1 MDRLP
6 RLITIAFS
14 HFCEK
19 ARWALDRAGIPYVED
34 AHLPLFSYLPL
45 LRARAGRTAPAL
57 VTDDGAV
64 LTDSTDI
71 LRWCDARGGGDA
83 LFPPD
88 DGGEV
93 AALEDDF
100 DRRLGP
106 ASRRYGYFFLLAS
119 PACTRDVMKKHGPRW
134 ERTIGPLA
142 RPLAV
147 AMIRR
152 GLKVDARGA
161 ERSRAVIDETFDRV
175 EARLADGRR
184 YLAGDRL
191 TAADLTFASLAAPIL
206 MPDAYA
212 PYLPDPALL
221 PAEFRAV
228 IDAYR
233 ARPAG
238 QYGLRMYAER

>member
-1 MDRLP
+1 MTRLP

-19 ARWALDRAGIPYVED
+19 ARWALDRAGIEYEED

-45 LRARAGRTAPAL
+45 LRARARRTAPAL
-57 VTDDGAV
+57 VTGNGV

-71 LRWCDARGGGDA
+71 LRWCDAHGRVA
-83 LFPPD
+83 PLFPAGD
-88 DGGEV
+88 DDV

-106 ASRRYGYFFLLAS
+106 ASRRLGYFHLLGDAR
-119 PACTRDVMKKHGPRW
+119 AVNDVMRKHGPAW
-134 ERTIGPLA
+134 ERKVGPLA

-147 AMIRR
+147 ALIRR
-152 GLKVDARGA
+152 GLKVDAAGA
-161 ERSRAVIDETFDRV
+161 ARSRTALDRTFDEI

-184 YLAGDRL
+184 YLCGDRM
-191 TAADLTFASLAAPIL
+191 TAADLTFAALAAPL
-206 MPDAYA
+206 L
-212 PYLPDPALL
+212 LPDGYAAFLPEPALL
-221 PAEFRAV
+221 PP
-228 IDAYR
+228 AYREVADHFR

-238 QYGLRMYAER
+238 QFGVRLYDER